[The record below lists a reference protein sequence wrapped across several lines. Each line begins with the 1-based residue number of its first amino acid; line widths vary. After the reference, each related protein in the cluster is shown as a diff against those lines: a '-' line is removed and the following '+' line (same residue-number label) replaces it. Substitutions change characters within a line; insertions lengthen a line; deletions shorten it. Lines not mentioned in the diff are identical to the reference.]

1 MQRLAYSA
9 QIGHLWLGALGRLS
23 ELLMPSYAPSL
34 PTCRGFG
41 SMLMFVTEEIT
52 MDLDSAS
59 LSDPRTRQP
68 RSMVPSRPLETRL
81 HPLHRRWRNRHR
93 SPPRLEP
100 RYDALSRLHRKLNNK
115 ISAYS
120 QGRRLARL
128 CGARKCRRRG
138 MDPLSAILQLC
149 LFREYRTE
157 VSAKWRE
164 QKIRC
169 SFQAKRG
176 E

>member
-1 MQRLAYSA
+1 
-9 QIGHLWLGALGRLS
+9 
-23 ELLMPSYAPSL
+23 
-34 PTCRGFG
+34 
-41 SMLMFVTEEIT
+41 MLMFVTEEIT

-59 LSDPRTRQP
+59 LSNPRTRQP

-100 RYDALSRLHRKLNNK
+100 RYDALSRLHRKLNNE

-120 QGRRLARL
+120 QGRRLARFR
-128 CGARKCRRRG
+128 GKRKCRRRG

-149 LFREYRTE
+149 MFREYRTE

-164 QKIRC
+164 QKTGC
-169 SFQAKRG
+169 GLKAKRG